1 MVVTRVLTTA
11 KHNRRPWRMLGVA
24 LLALTCMAPAL
35 AHDIAVIT
43 SRDQGPARE
52 VADAL
57 VAAGGRHHLFLA
69 GSAENGMAPDALKDS
84 TLVIALGASAA
95 EAAVRSERPVLVALV
110 TANEFERLRAAT
122 PRAKLSA
129 LLIDQPPERH
139 LALIRAA
146 LPEATC
152 AGLLLGPESHG
163 AQARFE
169 NLGPR
174 IAPEVSV
181 EFAATARDVLPALER
196 LLARC
201 AAVLTLHDS
210 VVSNPIVARALLL
223 TSYRTQRPLFA
234 YSRAWVEAGALAAV
248 FSTPATAT
256 RDLLEWLDA
265 LDDTLALPPP
275 RMSRHFDIAVNAR
288 VARALNLPVPDDD
301 TLRAA
306 IAAGR
311 QP

>member
-1 MVVTRVLTTA
+1 MVVTRMFTTA
-11 KHNRRPWRMLGVA
+11 QRNRGPWRLLGIAFVA
-24 LLALTCMAPAL
+24 LACIAPAL

-43 SRDQGPARE
+43 SRAQGPDRE

-69 GSAENGMAPDALKDS
+69 GSAENGVAPDALKDS
-84 TLVIALGASAA
+84 TLVIALGAPAA
-95 EAAVRSERPVLVALV
+95 EAAMRTERPVLVALV
-110 TANEFERLRAAT
+110 TANEFERLRAAA
-122 PRAKLSA
+122 PRTNLSA

-146 LPEATC
+146 LPDAGC

-169 NLGPR
+169 KLGPR
-174 IAPEVSV
+174 ITPEVSI

-196 LLARC
+196 LLGRC

-210 VVSNPIVARALLL
+210 VVSNPTVARALLL

-256 RDLLEWLDA
+256 RDLLDWLDA
-265 LDDTLALPPP
+265 LDETFRLPLP

-288 VARALNLPVPDDD
+288 VARALNLPVPDED

-306 IAAGR
+306 VAAGR